1 MINMEVVREDIDKLN
16 ALLKVK
22 VVPADYK
29 SKVETKLENHRKQ
42 ANIPGFR
49 KGFVP
54 MSLIKKQYGTSV
66 LFDEVSKMVS
76 EAINKY
82 ITTASIK

>member
-54 MSLIKKQYGTSV
+54 MSLTNNMEPLSYLMRFLKWFQKQ
-66 LFDEVSKMVS
+66 L
-76 EAINKY
+76 IN
-82 ITTASIK
+82 T